1 MSVKNTLLAERKL
14 KMQEEK
20 KKKLWNDNNGKVF
33 ILCIMVVMAVA
44 AAFSFTAHMG
54 IMDDLEYSHHG
65 NISILGFV
73 KHSYRTW
80 TSRFLIEAVAAGTAS
95 HSLFWRV
102 ANVFVYMLIYLGFCK
117 LLAIKS
123 KEQYVFL
130 AGTILLYTFGD
141 MESAGWIATTTN
153 YLWPG
158 CAILISFLPLRK
170 IYDGKS
176 LCWYDWI
183 PGIGACAYATN
194 QEQSAAMF
202 LLLALG
208 FCVLFYA
215 KEKKIPWIAIAEILV
230 CVGNMIVI
238 MICPG
243 NAIRMQAE
251 TTMSPGYEKYNF
263 FDKIII
269 GILRF
274 FDQYLASLQPIVWCF
289 AGVVLLA
296 VFMQK
301 ESKSLTKISAFTLCL
316 LQVVALI
323 AEKCGVYHKND
334 SFQQIQYT
342 SLQVWLPVMALL
354 IWGACF
360 GICTWQI
367 LRSNSFTKAWC
378 FIVAVSSLA
387 TIVMLGLS
395 ATIYRSK
402 VRTNLFC
409 LFGFIYLVNIMYHQL
424 QNNTTNVS
432 KWKQIVFLC
441 VLFAGAIA
449 TSIWNVYMTVTILF

>member
-1 MSVKNTLLAERKL
+1 
-14 KMQEEK
+14 
-20 KKKLWNDNNGKVF
+20 
-33 ILCIMVVMAVA
+33 
-44 AAFSFTAHMG
+44 
-54 IMDDLEYSHHG
+54 
-65 NISILGFV
+65 
-73 KHSYRTW
+73 
-80 TSRFLIEAVAAGTAS
+80 
-95 HSLFWRV
+95 
-102 ANVFVYMLIYLGFCK
+102 
-117 LLAIKS
+117 
-123 KEQYVFL
+123 
-130 AGTILLYTFGD
+130 
-141 MESAGWIATTTN
+141 
-153 YLWPG
+153 
-158 CAILISFLPLRK
+158 
-170 IYDGKS
+170 
-176 LCWYDWI
+176 
-183 PGIGACAYATN
+183 
-194 QEQSAAMF
+194 
-202 LLLALG
+202 
-208 FCVLFYA
+208 
-215 KEKKIPWIAIAEILV
+215 
-230 CVGNMIVI
+230 
-238 MICPG
+238 
-243 NAIRMQAE
+243 
-251 TTMSPGYEKYNF
+251 
-263 FDKIII
+263 
-269 GILRF
+269 
-274 FDQYLASLQPIVWCF
+274 
-289 AGVVLLA
+289 
-296 VFMQK
+296 
-301 ESKSLTKISAFTLCL
+301 
-316 LQVVALI
+316 VALI